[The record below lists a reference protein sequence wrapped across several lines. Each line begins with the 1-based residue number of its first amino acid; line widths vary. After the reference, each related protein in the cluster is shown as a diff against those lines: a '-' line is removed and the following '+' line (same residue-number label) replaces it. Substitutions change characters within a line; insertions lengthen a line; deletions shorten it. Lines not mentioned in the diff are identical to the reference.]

1 MTGYGNLFFFRKN
14 INCSI
19 EDSLKRFDAV
29 FVEAKK
35 TNTPVRGQVIFIF
48 VHQNIYFINSEIRL
62 VEFLMIQN
70 IEPKE
75 GIVSSQII
83 DHEWSF
89 FSHNSLNE

>member
-48 VHQNIYFINSEIRL
+48 VHQNIYWDKIL
-62 VEFLMIQN
+62 VILI
-70 IEPKE
+70 
-75 GIVSSQII
+75 
-83 DHEWSF
+83 SF
-89 FSHNSLNE
+89 YGS